1 MASPESTP
9 VRRWRI
15 PALAAALLL
24 AALVEA
30 GPATAH
36 AAEPPPV
43 SCIADNPV
51 DPLGPGFLLDR
62 GEFTTIDHPD
72 AVLETAPYG
81 INNRGQIVGGYDTAG
96 FAVHGFVLDRG
107 RYTTIDVPG
116 ASRTIALRINA
127 RGQILGDYEDARGGC
142 HGYLL
147 DKGRFTTIDVPGAP
161 TQALGLNDRGQ
172 VVGTYIDAG
181 GAFHGFLLD
190 KGVYTT
196 IDVPGA
202 LQSTAAEIN
211 ARGQTIGFYLDAAGT
226 TRVYLREANGSLT
239 TLGFPGAVATVPF
252 GINSRGHVVGFY
264 LDANQVRHGF
274 LFKNGA
280 YTTIDHPLASSD
292 SQGPRPQRPR
302 PDRRPVRARCRPGG
316 RGT

>member
-1 MASPESTP
+1 
-9 VRRWRI
+9 V
-15 PALAAALLL
+15 
-24 AALVEA
+24 A
-30 GPATAH
+30 G
-36 AAEPPPV
+36 
-43 SCIADNPV
+43 
-51 DPLGPGFLLDR
+51 R
-62 GEFTTIDHPD
+62 GELGSNRSSSSD

-161 TQALGLNDRGQ
+161 TQAVGLNDRGQ

-190 KGVYTT
+190 KGFTARST
-196 IDVPGA
+196 SPA
-202 LQSTAAEIN
+202 PCSPRQST
-211 ARGQTIGFYLDAAGT
+211 RGPWVE
-226 TRVYLREANGSLT
+226 R
-239 TLGFPGAVATVPF
+239 
-252 GINSRGHVVGFY
+252 
-264 LDANQVRHGF
+264 
-274 LFKNGA
+274 
-280 YTTIDHPLASSD
+280 
-292 SQGPRPQRPR
+292 
-302 PDRRPVRARCRPGG
+302 
-316 RGT
+316 